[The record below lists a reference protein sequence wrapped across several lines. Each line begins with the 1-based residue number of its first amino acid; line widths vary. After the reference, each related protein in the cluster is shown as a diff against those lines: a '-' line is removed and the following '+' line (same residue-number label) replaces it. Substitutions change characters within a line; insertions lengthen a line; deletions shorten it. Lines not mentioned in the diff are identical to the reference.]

1 MCCLFGKIINYIK
14 ISKDEI
20 QIHRNG
26 SCTVSSHAP
35 LGSSSTA
42 SRAHLPG
49 GLAPHLPLALPPHA
63 HRAQPARGGGVGTG
77 RGPLRRSLSPGQWL
91 SSAMP
96 LPARRPP
103 LPGHGP
109 GHIPACSLLLSGDSV
124 TRSPGSP
131 GMPGSSWGPR
141 RLVFLL
147 RNAFAASAP
156 TRPTSSLVPSV
167 GGRRE
172 GSLRISTLCMQ

>member
-1 MCCLFGKIINYIK
+1 MYCFLPCPLGELQHSFQGTFAW
-14 ISKDEI
+14 
-20 QIHRNG
+20 G
-26 SCTVSSHAP
+26 SCSPPPT
-35 LGSSSTA
+35 GSPPTCSQGTA
-42 SRAHLPG
+42 SPW
-49 GLAPHLPLALPPHA
+49 
-63 HRAQPARGGGVGTG
+63 GGVGTG